1 MRPSVT
7 EKAEPGLSP
16 AGQEGRR
23 QPPSFPALGRL
34 RADTPARGGRRKE
47 LCGPAASGS
56 LSLQPLYRMGCCLWG
71 PGLSLDWGIAPEGG
85 GACSITR
92 LQEAFPEAP
101 RFLTRHSMTQGG
113 TWPPFQTSLPAP
125 GRFQEDKHMVL
136 RRASC
141 GSHQGLCDPL
151 LDGGGA
157 ARRTER
163 IPEKPPQWPEDRSL
177 RDGSWVM
184 EAASW

>member
-1 MRPSVT
+1 M
-7 EKAEPGLSP
+7 GL
-16 AGQEGRR
+16 
-23 QPPSFPALGRL
+23 QPQ
-34 RADTPARGGRRKE
+34 
-47 LCGPAASGS
+47 AASACNLSTGWGAVCGDQGS
-56 LSLQPLYRMGCCLWG
+56 LWTG
-71 PGLSLDWGIAPEGG
+71 GLHKKE

-125 GRFQEDKHMVL
+125 RRFQEDKHMVL
-136 RRASC
+136 RRQCC

-157 ARRTER
+157 ARHTER
-163 IPEKPPQWPEDRSL
+163 IPEKPLQWPKDRSL

-184 EAASW
+184 EEASW